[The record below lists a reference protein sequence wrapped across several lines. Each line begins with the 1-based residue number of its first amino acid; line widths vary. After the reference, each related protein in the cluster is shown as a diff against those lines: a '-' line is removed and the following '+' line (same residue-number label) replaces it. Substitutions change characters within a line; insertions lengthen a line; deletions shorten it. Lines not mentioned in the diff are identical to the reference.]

1 VNVYD
6 FDNTIYD
13 GESVFDF
20 YIFLLARDFSL
31 IKLLPEVIGV
41 YLKYKR
47 CVITGEE
54 LMAKAEKYSVEIMEK
69 FPNMKELVS
78 QFWDKN
84 QRKIK
89 KFYLENQREDDV
101 ILSASCGFLI
111 RDVCTRLGIKNV
123 LASEI
128 DTKTGKI
135 TRVCFAHTKP
145 EIFKGFFPD
154 TEIENFYTD
163 SLNDTPMFA
172 LSKNV
177 YMVKGNKIRRV
188 KNDI

>member
-1 VNVYD
+1 MNVYD

-31 IKLLPEVIGV
+31 IKLLPEVLGV

-47 CVITGEE
+47 CIITADE
-54 LMAKAEKYSVEIMEK
+54 LVAKAERYSVEIMEK
-69 FPNMKELVS
+69 FPNMKELVGK
-78 QFWDKN
+78 FWDKN
-84 QRKIK
+84 RRKIK
-89 KFYLENQREDDV
+89 RFYLENQREDDV

-111 RDVCTRLGIKNV
+111 RDICHRLGIKNV

-128 DTKTGKI
+128 DPETGKI
-135 TRVCFAHTKP
+135 TRVCFSHTKP
-145 EIFKGFFPD
+145 DVFRNNFPD
-154 TEIENFYTD
+154 GEIENFYTD
-163 SLNDTPMFA
+163 SLNDRPMFA

-177 YMVKGNKIRRV
+177 YMVRGNRIRRV
-188 KNDI
+188 KK